1 MTIEIVEKCLYETVN
16 RHLDSDEIKLKQQN
30 LSIAI
35 NSFLHKMPKVFD
47 PFAGGGAIPLEAAR
61 LGCRTFGNDINP
73 VAHIIQRGSLEFPQ
87 KYGKPI
93 VFTKDEFIKIY
104 GENACD
110 DTLGDFVHIDNRLAF
125 DVEFY
130 AKKLLK
136 MAEEDIG
143 HFYPEDENGKK
154 PIAYYWARVATC
166 ANPACRAEVPLLKQ
180 FYLCNKPKKRVH
192 LKPIINGTEI
202 SFEIK
207 KGTISERGWMSRM
220 LNCPCCGNST
230 EVAELKRQSV
240 NGEIKQKCENM
251 YWMPPND
258 TGYFAIYFNLIYE
271 DSLLFH
277 DSLIVHVFDEGQL
290 TLDAIQK
297 LTQINYGSIAKFSY
311 SLYDSLLHELSKQK
325 YIVIPLYEYMGNI
338 NTGKVTV
345 GLRHDVDHEPFKGL
359 HMAEMEASYGFRS
372 SFYLLHSAEYFGHW
386 FKGRLYRYSSM
397 IPLYKQY
404 QSLDCEIGVHNDL
417 ISIMLLYDVDP
428 YEFMHDEMKFYDNNN
443 INIYGT
449 ASHGSALMRMLKMN
463 NQWIFSNF
471 HSYDVVEYNGKTYEI
486 GKYSLED
493 YGFEYEAYHVGYNI
507 YFSDAGGSWN
517 VDNFETVLDSLRSAQ
532 AGDRIVILT
541 HPCWW
546 K

>member
-1 MTIEIVEKCLYETVN
+1 MYRLNSILEII
-16 RHLDSDEIKLKQQN
+16 S
-30 LSIAI
+30 LSICIISVALIKDCSVVKENQKPYHIQIDYEI
-35 NSFLHKMPKVFD
+35 NASPDH
-47 PFAGGGAIPLEAAR
+47 
-61 LGCRTFGNDINP
+61 FGLSDSCN
-73 VAHIIQRGSLEFPQ
+73 L
-87 KYGKPI
+87 KYEI
-93 VFTKDEFIKIY
+93 FSADSIEY
-104 GENACD
+104 
-110 DTLGDFVHIDNRLAF
+110 
-125 DVEFY
+125 DV
-130 AKKLLK
+130 L
-136 MAEEDIG
+136 
-143 HFYPEDENGKK
+143 
-154 PIAYYWARVATC
+154 W
-166 ANPACRAEVPLLKQ
+166 
-180 FYLCNKPKKRVH
+180 
-192 LKPIINGTEI
+192 
-202 SFEIK
+202 S
-207 KGTISERGWMSRM
+207 SEY
-220 LNCPCCGNST
+220 
-230 EVAELKRQSV
+230 
-240 NGEIKQKCENM
+240 GEIKQKCENM

-463 NQWIFSNF
+463 NQWIFSNY